1 MKKTT
6 TYLLALGM
14 TLFVCILTAQ
24 SEIQTGENVA
34 VTNTESGKV
43 RGYIQNGIFTYK
55 GIPYAKAK
63 RFEVAEKPDSWEGVR
78 SSTMYGPVAPLLI
91 PTTTV
96 QDESEFVFDH
106 DWGFPNEDCLSLN
119 IWTPNINDGKKRPVL
134 FWIHGGGFTTGS
146 SHELPS
152 YDGKNLSRKG
162 DVVVVSINHRLNV
175 LGFLDL
181 SAYGEKYKHSA
192 NNSIL
197 DMVAALEWVKE
208 NITNF
213 GGDPS
218 NVTIFGQSGGGAKV
232 NTLMAMPKAKGL
244 FHKAINQSGA
254 FRGGILEKEDT
265 QAITLETLSI
275 LGLDTSKVDSLQRIP
290 FSALANASSKA
301 LKNVEAKMRAEGK
314 PIMGFGLGWGPSQ
327 DGEDLPFQTAS
338 EEALALSK
346 QIPLL
351 IGTVKNEFAPFANMR
366 FVGATDETIMAHIKE
381 QYKEKADS
389 YIQAVKKAYPNDIAA
404 KDLIDVDTM
413 FRPGAVVQANAKS
426 TLDGGAPVY
435 MYLFTWQS
443 PVFGGKYKALHC
455 MELPFV
461 FDNIEL
467 ANQMTG
473 GGQEA
478 HVLADKMSGAWIN
491 FAKTGNPNY
500 SNLPEWPAYN
510 TKSTPIMHFDLK
522 CEVKQQMDKELF
534 ELVSGN

>member
-1 MKKTT
+1 MKKAT

-34 VTNTESGKV
+34 VTNTESGRV

-96 QDESEFVFDH
+96 QDESEFIFDH

-119 IWTPNINDGKKRPVL
+119 IWAPNINDGKKRPVL

-181 SAYGEKYKHSA
+181 SSYGERYKHSA

-197 DMVAALEWVKE
+197 DMVMALEWVRD

-213 GGDPS
+213 GGDPD

-254 FRGGILEKEDT
+254 MRGGILEKEDT
-265 QAITLETLSI
+265 QAVAAETLSI
-275 LGLDTSKVDSLQRIP
+275 LGIDTSQVDSLQNIP
-290 FSALANASSKA
+290 FSVLADASSKA
-301 LKNVEAKMRAEGK
+301 LRNVAKKMQAAGK
-314 PIMGFGLGWGPSQ
+314 PIMGFGLNWGPSR

-338 EEALALSK
+338 NEALALSK
-346 QIPLL
+346 EIPLL

-366 FVGATDETIMAHIKE
+366 FVGASDETIMNHIKK
-381 QYKEKADS
+381 QYKEKADA
-389 YIQAVKKAYPNDIAA
+389 YIQAVKRAYPNDTAA

-413 FRPGAVVQANAKS
+413 FRPGAVIQANAKS
-426 TLDGGAPVY
+426 TLEGGAPVY

-443 PVFGGKYKALHC
+443 PVYDQKYKALHC

-461 FDNIEL
+461 FENINL

-478 HVLADKMSGAWIN
+478 YVLADKMSGAWIN

-510 TKSTPIMHFDLK
+510 TKSTPIMHFDFK
-522 CEVKQQMDKELF
+522 CEVKPQMDKELF
-534 ELVSGN
+534 ELVKGN